1 MANNAS
7 KSKSGAVP
15 TKLDG
20 AAYNRMFPANAPI
33 TADPKKRRRV

>member
-20 AAYNRMFPANAPI
+20 AAYNRMFPTNAPV
-33 TADPKKRRRV
+33 ADPKKRRRV